1 MAYDYDLHQK
11 PKSSQEERDKLNNQ
25 IIVTTD
31 NISDLKKKK
40 YSLQS
45 EQNKL
50 ESEVGP
56 IKYIAEL
63 IYGESSSSILDDA
76 VRMVILTLVFV
87 FDPLAVLL
95 IIAANISINE
105 YNEKRKIVKE
115 KKSEGDITT
124 TVQKKGE
131 FREVVK
137 EQNGVEIKYYE

>member
-1 MAYDYDLHQK
+1 
-11 PKSSQEERDKLNNQ
+11 
-25 IIVTTD
+25 
-31 NISDLKKKK
+31 
-40 YSLQS
+40 
-45 EQNKL
+45 
-50 ESEVGP
+50 
-56 IKYIAEL
+56 
-63 IYGESSSSILDDA
+63 
-76 VRMVILTLVFV
+76 MVILTLVFV